1 MVLNSLAEIVN
12 KIEIKGNDRVSKTT
26 IINFSKINKGDD
38 INSDT
43 LNKSLKSLYE
53 TNFFEDVNIDF
64 QNNILFIN
72 VKEYPIIQSIIFEG
86 IKKQSLIKEFKE
98 TLSLKEK
105 ILSMSFKLKK
115 MSILFL
121 ILLKNQV
128 TIL

>member
-1 MVLNSLAEIVN
+1 MYISAIMKKILIFVFFTILWFGNSLAEIVN

-64 QNNILFIN
+64 QNYILFIN
-72 VKEYPIIQSIIFEG
+72 V
-86 IKKQSLIKEFKE
+86 
-98 TLSLKEK
+98 
-105 ILSMSFKLKK
+105 
-115 MSILFL
+115 
-121 ILLKNQV
+121 
-128 TIL
+128 